1 MRAADQRRDPLQGL
15 GVRDRCAAELED
27 RQLTHRPTSGEPASA
42 SGKRRAAL
50 YGDAIDCGEA
60 VRRTTIAASYTPA
73 FGRPAEAGR
82 RAGGGEKRRN
92 AVSCRRPGSS
102 GKAARWPS
110 AVSSGAEQRGTGRIE
125 VYRCV

>member
-73 FGRPAEAGR
+73 GRRRCQAERSSAGR
-82 RAGGGEKRRN
+82 
-92 AVSCRRPGSS
+92 AVSRCTGVYENVQYVHDSCDSS
-102 GKAARWPS
+102 TYYPIG
-110 AVSSGAEQRGTGRIE
+110 
-125 VYRCV
+125 